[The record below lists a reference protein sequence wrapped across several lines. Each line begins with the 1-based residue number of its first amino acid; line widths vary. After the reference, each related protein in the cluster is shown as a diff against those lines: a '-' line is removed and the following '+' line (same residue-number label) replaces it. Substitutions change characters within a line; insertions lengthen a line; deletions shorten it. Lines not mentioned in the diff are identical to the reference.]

1 MTRTLLGGLLG
12 GLAMYLVG
20 FLFWGTPLA
29 GLAFGTAGDQQSA
42 AIQASLAQNLT
53 ASGTGT
59 YSIPSTAT
67 GQGTVLFGKGP
78 IATIH
83 FNTSGF
89 PAVDT
94 TALLGGLVLAL
105 VAGVIFA
112 AALSIVAKWVPTFA
126 DRVRAGL
133 LFALAVTLYLDL
145 GQPIFNHYGPGYFI
159 YTFLGDFLGFVA
171 AALVIARWFLPMVR
185 GAEAV

>member
-1 MTRTLLGGLLG
+1 
-12 GLAMYLVG
+12 MYLVG

-29 GLAFGTAGDQQSA
+29 NLAFRTVGDGQSA
-42 AIQASLAQNLT
+42 AVQAALAQNLT
-53 ASGTGT
+53 AAGTGT

-78 IATIH
+78 IATVH

-94 TALLGGLVLAL
+94 SALLGGLVLAL

-112 AALSIVAKWVPTFA
+112 AALGIVAKWVPTFA
-126 DRVRAGL
+126 DRARAGI

-159 YTFLGDFLGFVA
+159 YTFLADLLGFVA
-171 AALVIARWFLPMVR
+171 AALVIARWFLPAPR
-185 GAEAV
+185 GADTV

>member
-1 MTRTLLGGLLG
+1 MTRTLLGGLIG

-20 FLFWGTPLA
+20 FVFWGTPLS
-29 GLAFGTAGDQQSA
+29 GLAFTGISDQQSA
-42 AIQASLAQNLT
+42 AVQAALAQNLT
-53 ASGTGT
+53 TSGTGT
-59 YSIPSTAT
+59 YSVPSTAT

-78 IATIH
+78 IATVH
-83 FNTSGF
+83 FNANGF

-112 AALSIVAKWVPTFA
+112 AALGIVARWVPTFT
-126 DRVRAGL
+126 DRIRIAV

-159 YTFLGDFLGFVA
+159 YAFLGDFLGFVA
-171 AALVIARWFLPMVR
+171 AALVIARWFLPARAADPV
-185 GAEAV
+185 